1 MTAMLRRLGIKNCSG
16 RTKGRGRSSGFTL
29 LEVMIAVGILAIG
42 LVILLEAHV
51 MNMRLAGHC
60 GLRTRAV
67 LLAEKK
73 MAELESRKVSPAGER
88 KGCFEGADSGFTWK
102 ELITPVV
109 VGNQVLT
116 GISRAEVVVSWDGG
130 QREENVSLVTYVV
143 P

>member
-1 MTAMLRRLGIKNCSG
+1 
-16 RTKGRGRSSGFTL
+16 
-29 LEVMIAVGILAIG
+29 MIAVGILAIG

-51 MNMRLAGHC
+51 MNMRLVGYC

-73 MAELESRKVSPAGER
+73 MAELESPSGER

-143 P
+143 R